1 MEKKKLLKI
10 SIFIN
15 IMIFLAFPLGSGSVI
30 KYISMTLMLII
41 FISARNNNLS
51 RDSIILYATL
61 LLSLSLSYMHF
72 TISEMFYIESFTL
85 FQSLIVSILIFYI
98 IHTSYINKVVTFP
111 ELSKYAITGIV
122 IYSIFKLLISFLIF
136 FGFAD
141 ISILQEISPDYNSL
155 GFIGVSGF
163 NRIVGV
169 NDFLLP
175 FLYFLIP
182 SSSIKNKK
190 IVAAIFIFS
199 IFVTFTRSLWFSFIL
214 LYVIDEVIIKKKIH
228 YAVLLFSLFIVMVY
242 YISLYTDIDLAG
254 SIGNRLFNEGALSS
268 NVKFEQA
275 YKMIDQIGYSPLFG
289 QGLGSYIE
297 DYIRNDR
304 LKYGYEVMILALIMQ
319 NGLIISAGIILILAL
334 SLYRA
339 YRINGKFFDLFALM
353 LFLLSGLTN
362 PVIISSVSVYLYI
375 LYAAKFT
382 YMQNELNT
390 KNEM

>member
-15 IMIFLAFPLGSGSVI
+15 ILIFMAFPLGSGGVV
-30 KYISMTLMLII
+30 KYISMTLMLIM
-41 FISARNNNLS
+41 FILARKNYVC
-51 RDSIILYATL
+51 RDSVILYASL
-61 LLSLSLSYMHF
+61 LLLLSLSYMHF
-72 TISEMFYIESFTL
+72 ALSEMFYIESFTL
-85 FQSLIVSILIFYI
+85 FQSLIISIFIFYV

-111 ELSKYAITGIV
+111 DLSKYAIIGIL
-122 IYSIFKLLISFLIF
+122 IYSVFKLLISFVIF
-136 FGFAD
+136 FGVAD
-141 ISILQEISPDYNSL
+141 ISILQKISPDYNSL
-155 GFIGVSGF
+155 GYIGVSGF

-190 IVAAIFIFS
+190 IVSAVFIFS
-199 IFVTFTRSLWFSFIL
+199 IFVTFTRSLWFSFVL
-214 LYVIDEVIIKKKIH
+214 LYLLDEIIIKKKLH
-228 YAVLLFSLFIVMVY
+228 YAVLLFSIVIGMIY
-242 YISLYTDIDLAG
+242 YISLYTNIDLIG
-254 SIGNRLFNEGALSS
+254 SIGNRLFNEGTLSS

-275 YKMIDQIGYSPLFG
+275 YKMIEQIGYSPLFG

-319 NGLIISAGIILILAL
+319 NGLIISGSIILILAF

-339 YRINGKFFDLFALM
+339 YRVNGKFFDLFALI
-353 LFLLSGLTN
+353 LFLSSGLTN

-382 YMQNELNT
+382 YIQDELNI
-390 KNEM
+390 KK